1 MMLTAETLTRHEL
14 IGLHLRVVEASN
26 PTLVGIEGKVVME
39 TTNTLSVAVADDTD
53 GDRAGEES
61 QLVRV
66 PKADA
71 TFEFRLP
78 GDDADGSGHD
88 AATDAGVDPAPDSDP
103 EYVVVDGEVLV
114 ARPARRTER
123 TGDSRWQ

>member
-1 MMLTAETLTRHEL
+1 MLTAETLTRHEL

-26 PTLVGIEGKVVME
+26 PTLVGIEGEVVME

-53 GDRAGEES
+53 GDRAGSEGS
-61 QLVRV
+61 RLVRV

-78 GDDADGSGHD
+78 SDDAEG
-88 AATDAGVDPAPDSDP
+88 AATDAGADP